1 MISFKTKQGRIDLH
15 VLEIMSVHLD
25 DLDNVT
31 ILTKTKNIQTTEI
44 MDFVV
49 NKIEKALIKIA

>member
-1 MISFKTKQGRIDLH
+1 MH

-25 DLDNVT
+25 DLNNVT
-31 ILTKTKNIQTTEI
+31 ILTKTKNIHTTEI